1 MRLEVANYGTLGLSK
16 RIEFV
21 TGANNYTFDKN
32 IYAPNINVYRGWY
45 DLTASRALNTPYTND
60 TNSDIDIIIN
70 FQDNQGNSPLAVIV
84 GGTTLIDVSDFGA
97 GGTHPVTF
105 TVPSGYGYTVNT
117 AANGVN
123 TIRRW
128 SERREV

>member
-1 MRLEVANYGTLGLSK
+1 M
-16 RIEFV
+16 V
-21 TGANNYTFDKN
+21 TNLTNKV
-32 IYAPNINVYRGWY
+32 INGKAKV
-45 DLTASRALNTPYTND
+45 
-60 TNSDIDIIIN
+60 IN